1 MSEENNNEEEKFT
14 RANNPIFFKLWDIMC
29 IKKWKEE
36 DKGKKGWDDYT
47 IYAKT
52 TKDVTMSVWN
62 GNHHPSVEANCTKHI
77 CKAGTK
83 VLIWM
88 VSRLGDVGITDNL
101 KDALGYSVRVEA
113 DEYLTDLE
121 MIEIK
126 K

>member
-1 MSEENNNEEEKFT
+1 MNEEEKLN
-14 RANNPIFFKLWDIMC
+14 REKYPIFFKLWDIKC
-29 IKKWKEE
+29 IEKWKEE
-36 DKGKKGWDDYT
+36 NKDKKGWYDYT
-47 IYAKT
+47 FYAKT
-52 TKDVTMSVWN
+52 TKDLEMRVWN
-62 GNHHPSVEANCTKHI
+62 GSHNPSMEANTTYHT

-88 VSRLGDVGITDNL
+88 VSRMGDVGITDNL

-121 MIEIK
+121 MIENKNEK